1 MESWNLQQ
9 TGSASYFGRKDSFG
23 AENCIHRVFRSPV
36 RFATC
41 LMAQHKR
48 CAPKNAIL
56 LPERLHFWGRIVC
69 AVFKS
74 GALKGGTKNSFL
86 QKSEVIRKKF
96 SYKFVKSQLYS
107 HFV

>member
-9 TGSASYFGRKDSFG
+9 TGGASYFGRKDSFG

-36 RFATC
+36 RFATF

-48 CAPKNAIL
+48 CAPQNAIL
-56 LPERLHFWGRIVC
+56 LSERLQFWGRIVC

-74 GALKGGTKNSFL
+74 GALKGATKNTFL
-86 QKSEVIRKKF
+86 QKI